1 MFRKKTKMTTFLS
14 SEALEKT
21 ESPNKKDNTVNKS
34 GKKDK
39 ADIQIIESKLFRIK
53 IS

>member
-14 SEALEKT
+14 SKPLEKT

-34 GKKDK
+34 GKNG
-39 ADIQIIESKLFRIK
+39 QS
-53 IS
+53 